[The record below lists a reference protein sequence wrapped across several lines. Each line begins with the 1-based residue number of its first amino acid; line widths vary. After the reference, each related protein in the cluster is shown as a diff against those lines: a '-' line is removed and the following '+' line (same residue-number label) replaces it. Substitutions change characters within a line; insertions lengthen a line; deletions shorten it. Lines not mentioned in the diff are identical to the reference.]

1 MLHNKIVLD
10 TEALIATMLY
20 PQNLNE
26 EAKVAITTAQKNNNL
41 YIAAITLWQIAKL
54 VQQKQLH
61 VYARLSDFLNNITN
75 IEGLNVIEL
84 NSNIAAESTTLPE
97 NFINDSVNSI
107 IVASTREVAGT
118 LISKNPKIIE
128 LAEQGYLKL
137 ISG

>member
-1 MLHNKIVLD
+1 MTHNKIVLD
-10 TEALIATMLY
+10 TETLIATILY

-26 EAKVAITTAQKNNNL
+26 DIKAAITTAQKNNNL

-61 VYARLSDFLNNITN
+61 VYVRLSDFLNNVTN
-75 IEGLNVIEL
+75 IKGLNVIGL
-84 NSNIAAESTTLPE
+84 SSNIAAESTTLPE
-97 NFINDSVNSI
+97 ELNNDSVNSI
-107 IVASTREVAGT
+107 IIASTREIAGT

>member
-1 MLHNKIVLD
+1 MPHNKIVLD
-10 TEALIATMLY
+10 TETLIATILY

-26 EAKVAITTAQKNNNL
+26 DIKAAITTAQKNNNL

-75 IEGLNVIEL
+75 IKGLNVIGL
-84 NSNIAAESTTLPE
+84 NSNIAAESTMLPE
-97 NFINDSVNSI
+97 ELNNDSVNSI
-107 IVASTREVAGT
+107 IVASTREIAGT
-118 LISKNPKIIE
+118 LISKDPKIIE

>member
-1 MLHNKIVLD
+1 VTHNKIVLD
-10 TEALIATMLY
+10 TETLIATILY

-26 EAKVAITTAQKNNNL
+26 DIKAAITTAQKNNNL

-61 VYARLSDFLNNITN
+61 VYVRLSDFLNNVTN
-75 IEGLNVIEL
+75 IKGLNVIGL
-84 NSNIAAESTTLPE
+84 SSNIAAESTTLPE
-97 NFINDSVNSI
+97 ELNNDSVNSI
-107 IVASTREVAGT
+107 IIASTREIAGT

>member
-1 MLHNKIVLD
+1 VPNNKIVLD
-10 TEALIATMLY
+10 TETLITTLLS
-20 PQNLNE
+20 PQNLSE
-26 EAKVAITTAQKNNNL
+26 ELKVVITKAQNNNNL

-75 IEGLNVIEL
+75 IEGLNVIGL

-97 NFINDSVNSI
+97 ELNSDSVNAI
-107 IVASTREVAGT
+107 IVASTREIAGT

-137 ISG
+137 IAG